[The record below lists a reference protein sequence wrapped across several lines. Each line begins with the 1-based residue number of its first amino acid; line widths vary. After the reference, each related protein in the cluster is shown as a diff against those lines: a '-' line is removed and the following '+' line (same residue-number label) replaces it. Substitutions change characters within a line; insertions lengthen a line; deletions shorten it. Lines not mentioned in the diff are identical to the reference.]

1 MLSLAKLLRDLDA
14 AHLWQHHIQQNKVEA
29 LRRRDFQR
37 RFAIAG
43 DTDRKHLF
51 SQALA
56 QQAGHFGLVFYD
68 QHVHGG
74 FFRHDDIST
83 YVNDSLSAGYGSAS
97 TRTFSRSR

>member
-1 MLSLAKLLRDLDA
+1 MLSFAKLLRDLDA
-14 AHLWQHHIQQNKVEA
+14 AHLWQHDIQQNKVEA
-29 LRRRDFQR
+29 LCGGNFQSS
-37 RFAIAG
+37 FPVAG
-43 DTDRKHLF
+43 HTDRTHLF

-68 QHVHGG
+68 QHMHGG